1 MDMTE
6 PFANIKYKVERKD
19 KRSIGTFLVFL
30 MLSTVLWFFVKL
42 SETYTTQTTFGIQFA
57 EVPADKWISSPEQ
70 SVKMS
75 LKIDGF
81 HTLRYK
87 MIREQNRFVT
97 IALNQVPYRLE
108 NANTYSFSSQYVAE
122 QIAERLDISVSDISM
137 NEAMV
142 YFNMDLLQSKV
153 VPVVL
158 NSDIKTQQQYEVYG
172 IPTLEPASVTI
183 FGPKEVIDTVKSV
196 KTELLS
202 KLNVNQSFTETVP
215 LNLFNGKIRSSI
227 KEVKAEV
234 QVEKF
239 TEMDVA
245 VPIRVNDSVK
255 VRFFPEAMTVKCL
268 VAIKDYASIVPEN
281 FSVAVDM
288 KQLKEMQPL
297 LDVSLESWPKHVQI
311 LNTRPDKVEYLI
323 VQ

>member
-1 MDMTE
+1 MTE
-6 PFANIKYKVERKD
+6 QIDYIKNKVDRKS

-30 MLSTVLWFFVKL
+30 ILSTALWFLVKL
-42 SETYTTQTTFGIQFA
+42 SENYTTQTTFRIQFTGM
-57 EVPADKWISSPEQ
+57 PADQWISSPEQ
-70 SVKMS
+70 SAKMS
-75 LKIDGF
+75 LNIDGF

-97 IALNQVPYRLE
+97 IALDQVPFRQE

-122 QIAERLDISVSDISM
+122 QIADRLDISVSDITM
-137 NEAMV
+137 NESMI
-142 YFNMDLLQSKV
+142 YFNMNMLQSKV

-158 NSDIKTQQQYEVYG
+158 KSDILTQRQYEIYG

-183 FGPKEVIDTVKSV
+183 FGPKEIIDTVKSV

-202 KLNVNQSFTETVP
+202 KLNVNQGFTEIVP
-215 LNLFNGKIRSSI
+215 LNLLNGQIRSNV
-227 KEVKAEV
+227 KEVRAEV

-245 VPIRVNDSVK
+245 VPIRVNDSIK
-255 VRFFPEAMTVKCL
+255 MRFFPELVTVKCF

-281 FSVAVDM
+281 FNVAVDM
-288 KQLKEMQPL
+288 QQLKDLQPL
-297 LDVSLESWPKHVQI
+297 LDVRLAAWPKYVQI
-311 LNTRPDKVEYLI
+311 LNITPDKVEYLI